1 MAYYKINPL
10 VLFRNYGDFGY
21 ITDNRNFGY
30 NFTGTDFILGD
41 QIVSET
47 GADILSCLEKQ
58 PLSINEITDRVAL
71 LFEIEEGYNLQKDIV
86 EFLDLLNMK
95 GFVIKANLH
104 KNVTRIIFSMA
115 WEQIESM
122 IKIHTRKNVN

>member
-30 NFTGTDFILGD
+30 NFTGTNFILGD

-47 GADILSCLEKQ
+47 AILRKQ
-58 PLSINEITDRVAL
+58 RR
-71 LFEIEEGYNLQKDIV
+71 YC
-86 EFLDLLNMK
+86 MK
-95 GFVIKANLH
+95 V
-104 KNVTRIIFSMA
+104 KNNDCD
-115 WEQIESM
+115 
-122 IKIHTRKNVN
+122 K

>member
-30 NFTGTDFILGD
+30 NFTGTNFILGD

-47 GADILSCLEKQ
+47 GADILSCLEKR
-58 PLSINEITDRVAL
+58 PLSLKEIMDRVSL
-71 LFEIEEGYNLQKDIV
+71 LFEIEEGYDLRKI
-86 EFLDLLNMK
+86 LLN
-95 GFVIKANLH
+95 FLIC
-104 KNVTRIIFSMA
+104 
-115 WEQIESM
+115 
-122 IKIHTRKNVN
+122 